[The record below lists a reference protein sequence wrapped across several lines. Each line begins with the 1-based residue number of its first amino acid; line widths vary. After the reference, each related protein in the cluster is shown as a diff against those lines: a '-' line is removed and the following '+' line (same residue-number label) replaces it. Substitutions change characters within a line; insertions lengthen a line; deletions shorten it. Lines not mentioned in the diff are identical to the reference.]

1 MDASEA
7 ASHVLEAG
15 QSAELVAAFRCVAE
29 ATAPEGG
36 PKYPPRVCQAL
47 ARAIVCRTYATL
59 VLQLCHL
66 VNAADACAPP
76 GASYE
81 TLFFAVA
88 RATPGAFRGHLAQA
102 LAQRAWRRPGFE
114 ATDEGIAIRYSD
126 APFNVPFARMPV
138 LAALFEFLLTIDDYP
153 EIDAVLGDMLGEPS
167 ATAAVAEA
175 ARRLEG
181 RLYRTLGEHLPSA
194 QNNRKFHRIL
204 GFLKERAEG
213 GAIEIDDE
221 GIVVFWRRNSADT
234 EDEGVDF
241 RMFRTVLGAFINFVR
256 ALETARTRRGVDGA
270 APIGGDREAG
280 ELDPGDF
287 AEAAIEA
294 AEWRSP
300 LPLLDEGPA
309 SRIKFLNKREREGLS
324 LVIDCGPLARR
335 LPMSV
340 LRAEVFGQIRR
351 RITQALRNKS
361 VAREVRSLIEA
372 ADADYGSCEAGFAK
386 LREHVQRVLQAATH
400 VLLSEPAPHEGNV
413 VAIGATDPT
422 ALFERMCRESEAIDG
437 ARLAEAL
444 ERAKRSFRG
453 FARKGFEEDAAGT
466 PEIIEGFRAGVV
478 VLQSIERELGAY
490 LATLGEVAEGQGLG
504 GRCERD
510 RELFREQF
518 LCIYGEAA

>member
-300 LPLLDEGPA
+300 FA
-309 SRIKFLNKREREGLS
+309 SRRGTGEPHQVPQQARAR
-324 LVIDCGPLARR
+324 GPEPGHRLRAAARR

-340 LRAEVFGQIRR
+340 LRAEVFGQIQG